1 MGLMRWLFGL
11 FGIGS
16 APASKGSDGIPSP
29 ANRDSAASKSESQRQ
44 ANSSATDREPP
55 QRKQKAPRR
64 RVFLAKTRR
73 RLAKARQRR
82 SDTYTEAPE
91 DSAYLY
97 ARWGSQTG
105 HYLDLSRDADLQRL
119 AQRGLPVFHTPE
131 QLADWAGIPLNR
143 LAWLI
148 HRFSEG
154 RPGSVQ
160 EAHYHFRWLKK
171 RTSGWRLIESPKST
185 LKSVQHNILHEILDK
200 VPAHPAAHGFTAG
213 RSILTNARPHA
224 GQDVLLK
231 FDLSNFY
238 ATVCFA
244 RVVAI
249 FRRLGYSREAAIWLA
264 SLTTSCVPYNLGFQE
279 QGPYAL
285 SVYLSRHLPQG
296 APTSPAL
303 ANLSAFG
310 MDVRLSGL
318 AESFGAIY
326 TRYADDLTFSGSSEF
341 GHGLRT
347 FIPLV
352 QKIIRQEWFNL
363 NYAKRKVLRA
373 HQRQVVTGVVV
384 NDKPNINR
392 REFDL
397 LKAILN
403 NCVRHGPSTQN
414 RQDHADFYHHLQ
426 GRVAHVS
433 MLNLDRGQR
442 LTELFARIDW
452 TK

>member
-11 FGIGS
+11 FGFGS
-16 APASKGSDGIPSP
+16 ASPSP
-29 ANRDSAASKSESQRQ
+29 ELDHAPSRTKE
-44 ANSSATDREPP
+44 
-55 QRKQKAPRR
+55 APRSGGERQNKSSSPAREASHRKRKAR
-64 RVFLAKTRR
+64 RRAILTTTRR
-73 RLAKARQRR
+73 RLAKARERR
-82 SDTYTEAPE
+82 SDSYTETPE
-91 DSAYLY
+91 DKAYLY

-105 HYLDLSRDADLQRL
+105 HYLDLSRDADLQKL
-119 AQRGLPVFHTPE
+119 SQRGLPVFHTPE

-171 RTSGWRLIESPKST
+171 RSAGWRLIESPKST
-185 LKSVQHNILHEILDK
+185 LKSLQHKILREILDR
-200 VPAHPAAHGFTAG
+200 VSVHPTAHGFAAG
-213 RSILTNARPHA
+213 RSILTNAQPHA

-310 MDVRLSGL
+310 LDVRLSGL
-318 AESFGAIY
+318 ANSFGANY

-347 FIPLV
+347 FIPLT

-363 NYAKRKVLRA
+363 NYAKRKILRA

-397 LKAILN
+397 LKAILT
-403 NCVRHGPSTQN
+403 NCQRHGPSTQN
-414 RQDHADFYHHLQ
+414 RHDIADFYHHLQ
-426 GRVAHVS
+426 GRIAHVS

-452 TK
+452 SK